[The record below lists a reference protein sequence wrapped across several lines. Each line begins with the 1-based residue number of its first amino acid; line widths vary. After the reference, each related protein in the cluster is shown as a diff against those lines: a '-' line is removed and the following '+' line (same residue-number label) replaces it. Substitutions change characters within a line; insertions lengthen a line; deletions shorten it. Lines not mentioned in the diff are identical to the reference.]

1 MKKVSGFSLY
11 MKKISSG
18 LAVIDILKENQ
29 LKDKCVTNKMHLF
42 LVEQT
47 STILKNALNIFVYNF
62 SFCYF
67 YHDEIYLS
75 HEHFHE
81 FSLEGLY
88 KT

>member
-11 MKKISSG
+11 IKKISSE
-18 LAVIDILKENQ
+18 LAVIDIQ

-47 STILKNALNIFVYNF
+47 STILKNALNIFVHNF